1 MSGPPADQP
10 YTWTDPAT
18 GTTYYLQ
25 AGRYYDVSG
34 RPYVA
39 PAAPAAPDPYQNW
52 QSSDAG
58 GRSWRYIGDTDKTF
72 YEDNPSQLYQQY
84 LTDEFGGRQTPLAQY
99 AGNQYGR
106 YYADY
111 LKWSEGDK
119 SGQRMFGDTL
129 TNNLAQQIRNSFS
142 LQSPTQ
148 KGYNL
153 MFQPSGR
160 MTGP

>member
-25 AGRYYDVSG
+25 TGRYYDVYG

-58 GRSWRYIGDTDKTF
+58 SRSWRYFDDPATKTYYEQHPDDLYRQYVGD
-72 YEDNPSQLYQQY
+72 Q
-84 LTDEFGGRQTPLAQY
+84 FGTRQTPLADY
-99 AGNQYGR
+99 AKGHYNDYW
-106 YYADY
+106 ADY
-111 LKWSEGDK
+111 LRASEGD
-119 SGQRMFGDTL
+119 SNLMYADTL
-129 TNNLAQQIRNSFS
+129 NQNLAQKIRNSFS

-148 KGYNL
+148 KGYAL

-160 MTGP
+160 VTSF